1 MVEAEVAFLDRM
13 EDLLALIE
21 KLVKYV
27 TRKVLNNHE
36 EELCNYR
43 KLLSLADFNFSKIV
57 EHPFTVMSFDD
68 ACAILERT
76 GLSSCEGR
84 HLSKEHELSL
94 VKHNND
100 VPIFLVD
107 WPQESKPFYVKVD
120 SATAK
125 VMCFQNYIRQK
136 LDNFNNLITFL

>member
-1 MVEAEVAFLDRM
+1 MIEAEVAFLDKM
-13 EDLLALIE
+13 EDLLLLME

-27 TRKVLNNHE
+27 TRKVLSNHE
-36 EELCNYR
+36 QEISNYR
-43 KLLSLADFNFSKIV
+43 KLLSLPDFNFSKIV
-57 EHPFTVMSFDD
+57 DQPFTVMTFDD
-68 ACAILERT
+68 ACAILERN
-76 GLSSCEGR
+76 GLPSFEGR

-120 SATAK
+120 STTAK
-125 VMCFQNYIRQK
+125 VIYLPVFPKTDFY
-136 LDNFNNLITFL
+136 